1 MNRNTPAFLFATLA
15 LLLLHQGCTPEEIDP
30 VAPEIGWISI
40 NATEVMSATT
50 PLTVTLSYRDH
61 QGDIGWNDPDV
72 HALQVQDARLENPD
86 TYHIPPLTP
95 GGVELDI
102 DGTFVIQLPALFLLG
117 NGGDEQTRLT
127 FRLSDRA
134 GNASNEVQSPLIFI
148 TDTL

>member
-50 PLTVTLSYRDH
+50 PLTVTLYYRDH

-72 HALQVQDARLENPD
+72 HALQVQDARELGRLHQLCCSCLVLVLARQPQGRFAVLREEGRQVD
-86 TYHIPPLTP
+86 
-95 GGVELDI
+95 GGERREH
-102 DGTFVIQLPALFLLG
+102 TSCLL
-117 NGGDEQTRLT
+117 N
-127 FRLSDRA
+127 
-134 GNASNEVQSPLIFI
+134 IYI
-148 TDTL
+148 YK